1 METARVS
8 CPFILLPITNTLYHI
23 HIMKKY
29 IYILFVSVLCLASCD
44 EATNEYDPY
53 ENWQARNATWFED
66 TVQLAR
72 QAIAKAKA
80 DYGEDEW
87 QVHCQWRMYKSLLKT
102 SASSGP
108 VTDSICVR
116 IISRGEDKDSKGSP
130 SFTDSAYVNYRG
142 WMMPVYNYN
151 GNGSEMSMIQEMF
164 DTACI
169 IPTTL
174 FIGTCETGSIPP
186 HQEGWHAGEG
196 TGDNER
202 PAFPFQ
208 LQVRGEGPDRQA
220 LPSYGRHRLSFL
232 CHCGPADFAG

>member
-1 METARVS
+1 
-8 CPFILLPITNTLYHI
+8 
-23 HIMKKY
+23 MKKY

-87 QVHCQWRMYKSLLKT
+87 QDHCQWRMYKSLLKT

-142 WMMPVYNYN
+142 WIMPVYNYN

-164 DTACI
+164 DTSYYGEFNPETAA
-169 IPTTL
+169 PTLMSIKGLIEGFSTALQYMVEGDDWMVFMPYTL
-174 FIGTCETGSIPP
+174 AYGSQGSGKIRGYSTL
-186 HQEGWHAGEG
+186 QFRMNMVKWFESGSGESG
-196 TGDNER
+196 SWE
-202 PAFPFQ
+202 
-208 LQVRGEGPDRQA
+208 
-220 LPSYGRHRLSFL
+220 
-232 CHCGPADFAG
+232 